1 MNHSPDKFPV
11 TGGAAAS
18 SDVRRLFFALW
29 PPAEVA
35 EELSRLTRGLLAGHG
50 RAVPAANVH
59 LTLAFLGPADPEQ
72 QTCYLDRVEGWGAA
86 GFPITLDTVG
96 YWRRSGILWAGC
108 SQDPENLRALVARLN
123 ERLIPCGFAPDTRPF
138 RVHFTLARHVR
149 RYAGTSRGGKVASV
163 MKRERVDPM
172 PPLSWHAN
180 EFTLVE
186 SQTLPGGARYRVLRA
201 WPLS

>member
-1 MNHSPDKFPV
+1 MSHLSDDAPV
-11 TGGAAAS
+11 TGEAAAS

-29 PPAEVA
+29 PSAEVA
-35 EELSRLTRGLLAGHG
+35 EELSRFTRALLAGHG

-59 LTLAFLGPADPEQ
+59 LTLAFLGPADSEQ
-72 QTCYLDRVEGWGAA
+72 QTCYSKSVDGLAA
-86 GFPITLDTVG
+86 DAFAITLDTVG

-108 SQDPENLRALVARLN
+108 SRDPEGLRALVAWLN
-123 ERLIPCGFAPDTRPF
+123 ERLVPCGFIPDTRPF

-149 RYAGTSRGGKVASV
+149 RFAGISRGGKVASV

-172 PPLSWHAN
+172 PPLSWRAS

-186 SQTLPGGARYRVLRA
+186 SQTLPGGARYRVVRA